1 MVNVD
6 HLRDIDME
14 NVRFY
19 DGYTDIGPVLQP
31 RSEQP
36 SLISN
41 TNVLYVKAT
50 RGPFS
55 FSWMQLSKS
64 ALADNRTAELQ
75 IRQCGQQVVRLDRNV
90 ISFKSPGYP
99 GGYAENLN
107 CTWIIMTSNPT
118 MHVSLQLTTVDLEQF
133 GDECY
138 TDYVTVSSSNNM
150 EHWNE
155 LAKHCRRLN
164 ASLSYQGEPYLRIQ
178 FVTDASV
185 NKTGF
190 NSFLRTVCGSE
201 LTAPQGLVN
210 LTAMRPQGFASQSD
224 CVWTI
229 RVRQGRRIRITFPES
244 QLNRGRSLHK
254 EDCPNFFVV
263 RNGFAKDSPFL
274 GRGKYCEDNITDV
287 LETTTNRAYV
297 KFHRSAGGDYRAS
310 FRYEELSSACSRH
323 IVLQYPGS
331 STFSAFG
338 NSSEAIIQ
346 SPNFPNLP
354 NPYSE
359 CVWRISAPREH
370 RISLD
375 FFGDFNLLPPNTN
388 DEEELKDQDRG
399 CIDEY
404 VQVND
409 GSTELMPQLGRY
421 CGSIK
426 PDTIYSSGS
435 EMRIKF
441 ITNVREPHGGFQAR
455 VRLANCGGS
464 YYSEEGIIKSPRPE
478 QLQSQLHT
486 EKDGIKQCDYTI
498 EVELGSTIQ
507 LTFETM
513 HLPLAGEGN
522 NCNGSTHLLLE
533 EMDPFANNIT
543 DTVYVC
549 GRDPRQF
556 LVETNKIVVRLMMPK
571 GRLDTDESF
580 VMRYKAVGARC
591 GETIIGTFGMLQTP
605 NYPKGVRE
613 PTHCVWQ
620 VQVPKGKRVRVEI
633 LDFDNG
639 ASNSTRHSSFRGRI
653 AFSNDRMMTSVI
665 GRYLDNPPAQVL
677 STDNRMTID
686 AFLLPI
692 SEHRGFKLRFTA
704 YGESSCLPL
713 DNSENVLLE
722 YRWPISG
729 ENSTPYCSYEMHP
742 PAHQTLVLQANLTRS
757 ATDPVVSASSALRPH
772 LCRST
777 TPLKLVQLKSSE
789 VLLPTLMCLGGLQT
803 NRTVRLPFPFEMIV
817 QIRPRIGPMYLAL
830 RYKLQQCGGMQSL
843 EPGDTLNITQPTQLY
858 TQQQGD
864 IDCAWVVGPDPTAE
878 DPLMAED
885 VQLEV
890 TISVNLLGDCEKHY
904 LLVYSGPDQNSP
916 LVNKFC
922 QTSSELNRVVERGLF
937 VEYHADA
944 GIDPSH
950 NSTFNVTVRYG
961 SGCGG
966 RLTYPYRV
974 IDFRDQYKHNV
985 ECVWDVEAGS
995 GFHIGLSFLSRFYI
1009 EDSAGCTK
1017 DYLRVQQLNETTGNY
1032 TDLQT
1037 ICGRSPPAFINT
1049 TSSAMRLIFRSDGN
1063 ILGDGFTANF
1073 DRNCGGIQY
1082 VTAEP
1087 HILSSPGYPH
1097 GYGKNLFCNYTFV
1110 PLEPS
1115 AAGVRVSFLKFDL
1128 ERSAINVCLYDN
1140 VTVTTRDNAD
1150 NVQESIMCGVKQR
1163 HVYRAK
1169 ESISLVLRTDN
1180 TFSGTGFQLE
1190 YSTRLCGGVVSAT
1203 QMIESPRQHQD
1214 DRMPHNSD
1222 CYWNL
1227 TAPAG
1232 KKFTVKFE
1240 SIDMESGSTQ
1250 CSYDGV
1256 EVFSSSVPD
1265 EHRRMARYCGRL
1277 TGELPT
1283 LHISD
1288 NHGLIHSYSD
1298 ERDASVGFRALVRVL
1313 NNCDDT
1319 IVLGEQNSSYTFNK
1333 FVGQYANNLDCG
1345 FVFRAPSGYQLSVE
1359 FRSFHVE
1366 SSTGCT
1372 SDYLEFRDAA
1382 GPFGDDIGRFCG
1394 QDLPPKVYSTRH
1406 TLFMRF
1412 VSDNTNTDTGFELV
1426 VTATRQ
1432 PCGNPV
1438 IQLDGKQPFE
1448 LESPIR
1454 EQGDLDNGI
1463 ICTWKILSEGH
1474 LHIQFVSLTLNGP
1487 NDNGSCTT
1495 DYLKIYDSE
1504 VSTARPQYPSNFLT
1518 VALPLPLTST
1528 LPFNYSSNTTTN
1540 STLTI

>member
-1 MVNVD
+1 
-6 HLRDIDME
+6 
-14 NVRFY
+14 
-19 DGYTDIGPVLQP
+19 
-31 RSEQP
+31 
-36 SLISN
+36 
-41 TNVLYVKAT
+41 
-50 RGPFS
+50 
-55 FSWMQLSKS
+55 
-64 ALADNRTAELQ
+64 
-75 IRQCGQQVVRLDRNV
+75 
-90 ISFKSPGYP
+90 
-99 GGYAENLN
+99 
-107 CTWIIMTSNPT
+107 
-118 MHVSLQLTTVDLEQF
+118 
-133 GDECY
+133 
-138 TDYVTVSSSNNM
+138 
-150 EHWNE
+150 
-155 LAKHCRRLN
+155 
-164 ASLSYQGEPYLRIQ
+164 
-178 FVTDASV
+178 
-185 NKTGF
+185 
-190 NSFLRTVCGSE
+190 
-201 LTAPQGLVN
+201 
-210 LTAMRPQGFASQSD
+210 
-224 CVWTI
+224 
-229 RVRQGRRIRITFPES
+229 
-244 QLNRGRSLHK
+244 
-254 EDCPNFFVV
+254 
-263 RNGFAKDSPFL
+263 
-274 GRGKYCEDNITDV
+274 
-287 LETTTNRAYV
+287 
-297 KFHRSAGGDYRAS
+297 
-310 FRYEELSSACSRH
+310 
-323 IVLQYPGS
+323 
-331 STFSAFG
+331 
-338 NSSEAIIQ
+338 
-346 SPNFPNLP
+346 
-354 NPYSE
+354 
-359 CVWRISAPREH
+359 
-370 RISLD
+370 
-375 FFGDFNLLPPNTN
+375 
-388 DEEELKDQDRG
+388 
-399 CIDEY
+399 
-404 VQVND
+404 
-409 GSTELMPQLGRY
+409 
-421 CGSIK
+421 
-426 PDTIYSSGS
+426 
-435 EMRIKF
+435 
-441 ITNVREPHGGFQAR
+441 
-455 VRLANCGGS
+455 
-464 YYSEEGIIKSPRPE
+464 
-478 QLQSQLHT
+478 
-486 EKDGIKQCDYTI
+486 
-498 EVELGSTIQ
+498 
-507 LTFETM
+507 
-513 HLPLAGEGN
+513 
-522 NCNGSTHLLLE
+522 
-533 EMDPFANNIT
+533 
-543 DTVYVC
+543 
-549 GRDPRQF
+549 
-556 LVETNKIVVRLMMPK
+556 
-571 GRLDTDESF
+571 
-580 VMRYKAVGARC
+580 
-591 GETIIGTFGMLQTP
+591 
-605 NYPKGVRE
+605 
-613 PTHCVWQ
+613 
-620 VQVPKGKRVRVEI
+620 
-633 LDFDNG
+633 
-639 ASNSTRHSSFRGRI
+639 
-653 AFSNDRMMTSVI
+653 
-665 GRYLDNPPAQVL
+665 
-677 STDNRMTID
+677 
-686 AFLLPI
+686 
-692 SEHRGFKLRFTA
+692 
-704 YGESSCLPL
+704 
-713 DNSENVLLE
+713 
-722 YRWPISG
+722 
-729 ENSTPYCSYEMHP
+729 
-742 PAHQTLVLQANLTRS
+742 
-757 ATDPVVSASSALRPH
+757 
-772 LCRST
+772 
-777 TPLKLVQLKSSE
+777 
-789 VLLPTLMCLGGLQT
+789 
-803 NRTVRLPFPFEMIV
+803 
-817 QIRPRIGPMYLAL
+817 
-830 RYKLQQCGGMQSL
+830 
-843 EPGDTLNITQPTQLY
+843 
-858 TQQQGD
+858 
-864 IDCAWVVGPDPTAE
+864 
-878 DPLMAED
+878 
-885 VQLEV
+885 
-890 TISVNLLGDCEKHY
+890 
-904 LLVYSGPDQNSP
+904 
-916 LVNKFC
+916 
-922 QTSSELNRVVERGLF
+922 
-937 VEYHADA
+937 
-944 GIDPSH
+944 
-950 NSTFNVTVRYG
+950 
-961 SGCGG
+961 
-966 RLTYPYRV
+966 
-974 IDFRDQYKHNV
+974 
-985 ECVWDVEAGS
+985 
-995 GFHIGLSFLSRFYI
+995 
-1009 EDSAGCTK
+1009 
-1017 DYLRVQQLNETTGNY
+1017 
-1032 TDLQT
+1032 
-1037 ICGRSPPAFINT
+1037 
-1049 TSSAMRLIFRSDGN
+1049 MRLIFRSDGN

-1504 VSTARPQYPSNFLT
+1504 VSTARPQYPCNFLT
-1518 VALPLPLTST
+1518 LVLPLPLTST